1 MGYVDRN
8 LTPGEEILL
17 RPAYHPIRFVSGA
30 AIALLGVVAF
40 VSAFVFAGSASGVG
54 GILGTTTVL
63 GFAASGLLLW
73 LGLALGVAGVLRLLW
88 RAFIDS
94 FDEFALTSLR
104 VIKKTGFF
112 TRTVRQIPLDK
123 VQDVNIHATL
133 WGRWLA
139 YGDVELQTAGSD
151 STVVFPRISAPEA
164 FRNALFAHLPRAGGA
179 PAAVA
184 APAAS
189 KVPVEERLKEAERL
203 LEKGVITK
211 GEYEEKRKALIGE
224 L

>member
-1 MGYVDRN
+1 MGYVEKN

-17 RPAYHPIRFVSGA
+17 RPKYHSVRFATGA
-30 AIALLGVVAF
+30 ALVLFGVLVF
-40 VSAFVFAGSASGVG
+40 VSAFLLSGLSGTAG
-54 GILGTTTVL
+54 IFGTKTLL
-63 GFAASGLLLW
+63 GFPASGLLLW
-73 LGLALGVAGVLRLLW
+73 IGLVLILAGAARMLW

-104 VIKKTGFF
+104 VIKKTGFV

-133 WGRWLA
+133 GGRWLS

-151 STVVFPRISAPEA
+151 STVIFPRIRAPEA
-164 FRNALFAHLPRAGGA
+164 FRNALFAHLPHAGGA
-179 PAAVA
+179 PVVLA
-184 APAAS
+184 APEKAA
-189 KVPVEERLKEAERL
+189 VEERLKEAERL
-203 LEKGVITK
+203 LKKGVITK
-211 GEYEEKRKALIGE
+211 EEFEEKRKALIGE